1 MIKIHYIFTKIYVLS
16 KYIIKSL
23 QNHKNALV
31 KILTLF
37 TKYAIIKTVMNMN
50 ERKVP
55 KATLQRY
62 PIYLK
67 ALRRMQKYGQ
77 TRVMSKELSEQVNIE
92 PTTIRRDFSLLG
104 NLGKQ
109 GYGYDVEALIEIFN
123 QQLGVDFDEK
133 IILLGAG
140 NLGRALMKYNKWDHV
155 VGEIT
160 CAFDVNQDR
169 QGVRFGIPVYDM
181 EELEEKIPEG
191 CRVAILAI
199 GDNVQKTVDR
209 LIACGIIGIIDFTHK
224 SIKVPK
230 HVTVKTVDV
239 VASIQE
245 MVFEIN
251 NMEKNQK

>member
-1 MIKIHYIFTKIYVLS
+1 MRMVIKMS
-16 KYIIKSL
+16 
-23 QNHKNALV
+23 
-31 KILTLF
+31 
-37 TKYAIIKTVMNMN
+37 

-67 ALRRMQKYGQ
+67 ALRRMQKYGK

-109 GYGYDVEALIEIFN
+109 GYGYDVDTLIDIFN
-123 QQLGVDFDEK
+123 QELGVDFDEK
-133 IILLGAG
+133 IILVGAG

-160 CAFDVNQDR
+160 CAFDVNPDR
-169 QGVRFGIPVYDM
+169 QGVRFGIPVYDLS
-181 EELEEKIPEG
+181 ELEEKIPEG

-199 GDNVQKTVDR
+199 GDNVQKTVDK
-209 LIACGIIGIIDFTHK
+209 LVECGIIGIIDFTHK
-224 SIKVPK
+224 SIKAPK
-230 HVTVKTVDV
+230 GVSIKTVDV

-251 NMEKNQK
+251 NMEKNKK